1 MSEAVGICLSHVYEV
16 SQWRGSLYRTVGKFV
31 TVKASG
37 FNKAQ
42 RLSTNG
48 LQQIQYQSLKNNKF
62 Q

>member
-1 MSEAVGICLSHVYEV
+1 MRRPKGGL
-16 SQWRGSLYRTVGKFV
+16 WTVGKNA
-31 TVKASG
+31 TLRAS
-37 FNKAQ
+37 NCNRPQ